1 MNLKSLFSVKDMT
14 KGAPWKRITEFA
26 VPMTIGNIAQQLYNT
41 ADSIIVGHYV
51 GDNALASVGSAS
63 PILNLLLAVFVG
75 IATGASITISQSFG
89 AKDRESLSRYIGNC
103 ITLAGIASLA
113 IMIIGPLVTMPMLSL
128 LNTPSSIIKWCAG
141 YLNIYFGGIA
151 GFFFYNM
158 FSGILRG
165 MGDSL
170 SALAFLLVAAA
181 LNVGLDLLFVAEFNM
196 GVAGVSLATVI
207 SQGISALLCLVK
219 LMRMSDVF
227 DLNLETL
234 KLKRVY
240 YKKVIKIGIP
250 SGVTQGIMS
259 ISMLI
264 VQSLTNSM
272 GELVIACSVIIM
284 RVDGFAMMPN
294 MSFGN
299 AMSVYTGQNVGAG
312 KMDRVSSGV
321 KQGSLMSLA
330 FSGVITIVLLFFGH
344 YLFAIFT
351 KTSELIDLAVRMMR
365 ILAAGYL
372 CVSISQCLGG
382 TMRGAGDTVTPM
394 WISIIS
400 TICLRIPVAY
410 GFAALTRSNEYPNG
424 RPEALFLSLLVSW
437 SMGAVISFAAFKMGR
452 WKRKVKENSVTSNF
466 MPEEEIFA

>member
-1 MNLKSLFSVKDMT
+1 MSLKSLFSVKDMT
-14 KGAPWKRITEFA
+14 KGAPWKRIMEFA
-26 VPMTIGNIAQQLYNT
+26 VPMIIGNIAQQLYNT
-41 ADSIIVGHYV
+41 ADSIIVGKYV
-51 GDNALASVGSAS
+51 GDNALAAVGSAS

-89 AKDRESLSRYIGNC
+89 ARDRERLSMYIGNC
-103 ITLAGIASLA
+103 ITLAGIASIV
-113 IMIIGPLVTMPMLSL
+113 IMVIGPLVTMPMLRL
-128 LNTPSSIIKWCAG
+128 LNTPSSIIDWCAS
-141 YLNIYFGGIA
+141 YLNIYFIGIA
-151 GFFFYNM
+151 GFFFYNI

-170 SALAFLLVAAA
+170 SALGFLLVAAA
-181 LNVGLDLLFVAEFNM
+181 LNVGLDLFFVKVFHM

-207 SQGISALLCLVK
+207 AQGISAVLCLIK
-219 LMRMSDVF
+219 LMSMRDVF
-227 DLNLETL
+227 DLNRETL
-234 KLKRVY
+234 KLKREY
-240 YKKVIKIGIP
+240 TTDVIKIGIP

-259 ISMLI
+259 ISMLV

-272 GELVIACSVIIM
+272 GELVIACSVVIM

-321 KQGSLMSLA
+321 KQGSLMALA
-330 FSGVITIVLLFFGH
+330 FAVVVTIVLLFYGK
-344 YLFAIFT
+344 YLFSIFT
-351 KTSELIDLAVRMMR
+351 TTSELINLAVRMMR
-365 ILAAGYL
+365 ILAVGYL

-394 WISIIS
+394 WISILS

-410 GFAALTRSNEYPNG
+410 GLAALTKSTEYPNG
-424 RPEALFLSLLVSW
+424 KPEALYLSLLTSW
-437 SMGAVISFAAFKMGR
+437 TMGAIISFVAFKIGK
-452 WKRKVKENSVTSNF
+452 WKNKAKENSGDNIYVA
-466 MPEEEIFA
+466 EGELLA

>member
-1 MNLKSLFSVKDMT
+1 MSLKGLFSVKDMT
-14 KGAPWKRITEFA
+14 KGAPWKRIAEFA
-26 VPMTIGNIAQQLYNT
+26 VPMLIGNIAQQMYNT
-41 ADSIIVGHYV
+41 ADSVIVGQYV
-51 GDNALASVGSAS
+51 GDNALAAVGSAS

-75 IATGASITISQSFG
+75 LATGASITISQSFG
-89 AKDRESLSRYIGNC
+89 AKDRESLSIYIGNC
-103 ITLAGIASLA
+103 ITLAGIATLV
-113 IMIIGPLVTMPMLSL
+113 IMVIGPLVTMPMLRL
-128 LNTPSSIIKWCAG
+128 LNTPSSIIDWCAS
-141 YLNIYFGGIA
+141 YLNIYFIGIA

-181 LNVGLDLLFVAEFNM
+181 LNVGLDLLFVAKFNM

-207 SQGISALLCLVK
+207 AQGISAALCLIK
-219 LMRMSDVF
+219 LMGMRDVF
-227 DLNLETL
+227 DLNLESL
-234 KLKRVY
+234 KLKRAY
-240 YKKVIKIGIP
+240 SQKVIKIGIP

-259 ISMLI
+259 ISMLV

-272 GELVIACSVIIM
+272 GELVIACSVLIM

-312 KMDRVSSGV
+312 KLDRVSSGV
-321 KQGSLMSLA
+321 KQGSTMALA
-330 FSGVITIVLLFFGH
+330 FSGIITVVLLFFGH
-344 YLFAIFT
+344 YLFGIFT
-351 KTSELIDLAVRMMR
+351 KTTGLINLAVRMMR

-410 GFAALTRSNEYPNG
+410 GLAALTRSEQYPNG
-424 RPEALFLSLLVSW
+424 RPEALYVSLLVSW
-437 SMGAVISFAAFKMGR
+437 AMGAVISFIAFKIGKWR
-452 WKRKVKENSVTSNF
+452 NKVKETCDAGSYAPDEG
-466 MPEEEIFA
+466 MYA